1 MHKIVAALGLSLGLL
16 LGQTACSSAETPD
29 AVIELSGGSVAAG
42 VGFSWG
48 SGTLIYQGKR
58 YPLKINGFSLAS
70 VGVTEYAAAGTVS
83 GLKTPRDINGVYA
96 AAAAGG
102 TLGGGGGA
110 SAMTNQSGV
119 TIQMTSTSEGL
130 NLTLAAEG
138 VKIRLAE

>member
-1 MHKIVAALGLSLGLL
+1 MHKTVAALGLSLGLL
-16 LGQTACSSAETPD
+16 LGQTAYVSAGTPD

-58 YPLKINGFSLAS
+58 YPVKISGFSLAS

-102 TLGGGGGA
+102 TLGGGAGA

>member
-1 MHKIVAALGLSLGLL
+1 MHKTVAALGLSLGLL
-16 LGQTACSSAETPD
+16 LGQTAYVSAETPD

-58 YPLKINGFSLAS
+58 YPLKISGFSLAS

-130 NLTLAAEG
+130 NLTLATEG

>member
-1 MHKIVAALGLSLGLL
+1 MHKTVTALGLSLGLL
-16 LGQTACSSAETPD
+16 LGQTAYVSAGTPD

-58 YPLKINGFSLAS
+58 YPVKISGFSLAS

-102 TLGGGGGA
+102 TLGGGAGA

-130 NLTLAAEG
+130 NLTLATEG

>member
-1 MHKIVAALGLSLGLL
+1 MHKTVAALGLTLGLL
-16 LGQTACSSAETPD
+16 LGQTAYVSAGTPD

-58 YPLKINGFSLAS
+58 YPLKISGFSLAN

-102 TLGGGGGA
+102 TLGGGAGA